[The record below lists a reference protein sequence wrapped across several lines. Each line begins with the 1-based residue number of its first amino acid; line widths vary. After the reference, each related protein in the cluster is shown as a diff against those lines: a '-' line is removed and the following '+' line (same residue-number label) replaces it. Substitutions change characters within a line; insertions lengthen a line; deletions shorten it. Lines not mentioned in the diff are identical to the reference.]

1 MRGFHKFIAVIVLSA
16 FAQAVQALPFT
27 FEARSLG
34 MGGVAVATADLATA
48 AWANPAMLTNQ
59 PVEDDW
65 SLLIGLG
72 AFLRDDDDLESDI
85 NDFQDADER
94 REEAVDAIDP
104 AGVLRATLEMRKILG
119 GIDSKIIAVEA
130 TPLVAMAIS
139 FESFSMAVSA
149 RSDVIAAGSVTNI
162 SCPAP
167 LIDPNCDPDELL
179 SDEFNILN
187 LEGVLAT
194 EIGVS
199 FAKDFQLWGRKLSI
213 GIKPKIVELDAFTF
227 QESIRTVDADYDL
240 INRDDDKDS
249 LGTFETIDLGLAYD
263 VSDSVRL
270 GLTLHNLLTDEFD
283 LGDQT
288 LVMNTEARFGV
299 AYHNDFMVA
308 AIDLDL
314 VENEPLL
321 ANDSFVS
328 LKTQYVAI
336 GAEFKASK
344 YLKFRVGAS
353 RNVASGI
360 SDGAK
365 DTSYTA
371 GVGIWL
377 GFNLDIAAIYN
388 DHSVGVFLQTG
399 FQF

>member
-16 FAQAVQALPFT
+16 FAQAVQAFPFT

-72 AFLRDDDDLESDI
+72 GLLRDPDDLESDI
-85 NDFQDADER
+85 NDYQDADER

-213 GIKPKIVELDAFTF
+213 GIKPKFVELDVVTF
-227 QESIRTVDADYDL
+227 QESIRTLDDDLDL
-240 INRDDDKDS
+240 IDRDDAKEN

-283 LGDQT
+283 IGDQT

-321 ANDSFVS
+321 ANNSFVS

-344 YLKFRVGAS
+344 YFKFRVGAS

-365 DTSYTA
+365 DTNYTA

>member
-1 MRGFHKFIAVIVLSA
+1 MRGFFKVFAVILLSA
-16 FAQAVQALPFT
+16 LAQAAQAIPFT
-27 FEARSLG
+27 FEGRSLG

-72 AFLRDDDDLESDI
+72 VFVRDDDDLASDI
-85 NDFQDADER
+85 EDFQDADEA
-94 REEAVDAIDP
+94 REEAEDAGDILGEVQ
-104 AGVLRATLEMRKILG
+104 AIIEMRKILG
-119 GIDSKIIAVEA
+119 GIDSKVIAPEA
-130 TPLVAMAIS
+130 TALVAMGIS
-139 FESFSMAVSA
+139 FESFSMAISA
-149 RSDVIAAGSVTNI
+149 RSDAIAAGAVTNI
-162 SCPAP
+162 SCP
-167 LIDPNCDPDELL
+167 LIEPGCNPEELF

-199 FAKDFQLWGRKLSI
+199 FAKDFQLWDRKVSI

-227 QESIRTVDADYDL
+227 QESIRTVDADSGL
-240 INRDDDKDS
+240 IEKDDDKTD

-263 VSDSVRL
+263 VSDSIRL
-270 GLTLHNLLTDEFD
+270 GLSLRNLLTDEFD

-288 LVMNTEARFGV
+288 LVMDTEARFGV

-308 AIDLDL
+308 AIDFDL
-314 VENEPLL
+314 IENEPLL
-321 ANDSFVS
+321 ANDSFDS
-328 LKTQYVAI
+328 LKTKMLAI
-336 GAEFKASK
+336 GAEFNAFK
-344 YLKFRVGAS
+344 YVKLRVGAAQ
-353 RNVASGI
+353 NVASGI

-377 GFNLDIAAIYN
+377 GFNLDIAAIIS
-388 DHSVGVFLQTG
+388 DHSAGVFLQTG

>member
-16 FAQAVQALPFT
+16 FAQAVQAFPFT

-149 RSDVIAAGSVTNI
+149 RVDVIGAGSVTDI
-162 SCPAP
+162 SCP
-167 LIDPNCDPDELL
+167 LIEPGCDPTELL

-213 GIKPKIVELDAFTF
+213 GIKPKFVELDVVTF
-227 QESIRTVDADYDL
+227 QESIRTLDDDLDL
-240 INRDDDKDS
+240 IDRDDAKEN

-283 LGDQT
+283 IGDQT

-308 AIDLDL
+308 AIDIDL

-321 ANDSFVS
+321 ANNSFVS

-344 YLKFRVGAS
+344 YFKFRVGAS

-365 DTSYTA
+365 DTNYTA

-377 GFNLDIAAIYN
+377 GFNLDIAAIYS
-388 DHSVGVFLQTG
+388 DHSAGAFLQTG